1 MSYLFDRN
9 FDAETEALTP
19 EAAPAPEPLFTRS
32 DHEQA
37 LAEARAA
44 AFEAGYQKGRAE
56 AQEAALASDATRRL
70 QLAEAVVPVLRDL
83 FADAEAH
90 HAALEAQMI
99 DFVLSVFEQLAPDV
113 SAALAEGQARREAR
127 RQARLVVAVRVDR
140 VQHHRERRE
149 RFAGYDLTGRVR
161 VAAAGLC
168 RGGGARVAPSP
179 GAPSAS
185 LAPAVSSSSLST
197 DRPGSSS
204 ICTSAALTSG

>member
-127 RQARLVVAVRVDR
+127 SAVRMALGAAPPQPSLR
-140 VQHHRERRE
+140 PPRARR
-149 RFAGYDLTGRVR
+149 AL
-161 VAAAGLC
+161 AAGC
-168 RGGGARVAPSP
+168 RCAPIRRCRPARCGPP
-179 GAPSAS
+179 GTR
-185 LAPAVSSSSLST
+185 V
-197 DRPGSSS
+197 
-204 ICTSAALTSG
+204 